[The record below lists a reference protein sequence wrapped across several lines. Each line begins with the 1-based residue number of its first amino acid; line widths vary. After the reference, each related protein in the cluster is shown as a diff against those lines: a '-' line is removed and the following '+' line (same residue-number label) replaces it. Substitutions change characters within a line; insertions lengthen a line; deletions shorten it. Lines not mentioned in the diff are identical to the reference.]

1 MIVRRVRPLWA
12 FVALTILG
20 FPVLPAAASDATAT
34 IRIHVVSP
42 APLPATA
49 TVEFTAWPFSSI
61 VEISDANRPAVRALR
76 AGTYRIIVRLSGYR
90 DASATVDLTPATHNE
105 YAVELRRSDEGGDSM
120 LRRVSSEPVG
130 TDRTF
135 DESLIETL
143 PADDALAAIVETT
156 VAPLIV
162 DRMSNGGLWVGEPA
176 FIGGQASSWRHTSVV
191 LDALDVTDPARIG
204 TPLLRPSQGSIAA
217 LAVSTALLPASAG
230 GPGPLLTLVPKPSSA
245 TWIGTAEGAV
255 ISSALQS
262 DAVRAAPPIARFD
275 NHYDVAARVGGPLAR
290 EAGLFVST
298 RFVATDRI
306 ERAPST
312 SLGAG
317 PSTSLGASPS
327 TSLGASDPL
336 ETGVSSVFG
345 SASIARNGH
354 VRVAGSVDRVGMPY
368 SGRARFRDRDVRE
381 TNTFTTGQV
390 SWDRSA
396 RNGSL
401 WSISSGIAQGNVSP
415 TFAAV
420 DVANRV
426 GAAGTVERLLDGP
439 VPTLFD
445 AMPATRRRITGRAE
459 LTPSLG
465 RWGSA
470 QLLQA
475 GVTVSR
481 NTAATHGQ
489 TSPPVA
495 ELVDG
500 LPARIWEYEY
510 RAPESRWASTE
521 FAAYLAD
528 RVMLGA
534 RATLDAGVRFDTARG
549 SADGADNGISWVSAE
564 PRLAARWVVVRPLAF
579 FGGYARYAHRL
590 PLDHFAYGDPAAATG
605 RVYRWNDLNRDSVL
619 QAGEYGALIAA
630 VGPCCTATAP
640 NRIDPDLRRPT
651 TDEGV
656 VGVETRFGGWSLR
669 IAGVKR
675 SERNLVGSVDV
686 GAGDDAYD
694 LRYVVDLGEPFRD
707 PPELRPL
714 PVYDRRPSS
723 FGLDQYLLT
732 NPPDTF
738 GKYDGFEVTIEGRIG
753 SRFRTH
759 FDGTSYQGWVIAG
772 NRGFRVFESDPG
784 VIGELFENPN
794 ARTYAYGHG
803 FVDRGYVI
811 KWWTQYVA
819 PKNYA
824 VSAVARYQDGQPFSR
839 LAIIPDLNQG
849 PEAINGYRLGR
860 TRFTFT
866 FSLDMH
872 VEKTFSVG
880 RGRVAAILEVFNL
893 LDTDN
898 EVEEDVTTG
907 STFRLPTAVQPP
919 RAARIGVRVAF

>member
-1 MIVRRVRPLWA
+1 
-12 FVALTILG
+12 
-20 FPVLPAAASDATAT
+20 
-34 IRIHVVSP
+34 
-42 APLPATA
+42 
-49 TVEFTAWPFSSI
+49 
-61 VEISDANRPAVRALR
+61 
-76 AGTYRIIVRLSGYR
+76 
-90 DASATVDLTPATHNE
+90 
-105 YAVELRRSDEGGDSM
+105 
-120 LRRVSSEPVG
+120 VSSEPVG

-176 FIGGQASSWRHTSVV
+176 FIGGQASSWRHATVV
-191 LDALDVTDPARIG
+191 LDALEVTDPARLG
-204 TPLLRPSQGSIAA
+204 MPLLRPSQGSIAA
-217 LAVSTALLPASAG
+217 LDVSTSLLPASAG
-230 GPGPLLTLVPKPSSA
+230 GPGPVLTLVSRPSSA
-245 TWIGTAEGAV
+245 RWSGSAEGAV
-255 ISSALQS
+255 IAPALQS
-262 DAVRAAPPIARFD
+262 DSVRIAPAIARFD
-275 NHYDVAARVGGPLAR
+275 SHHDWSGHVGGPLAR
-290 EAGLFVST
+290 QTGLFVST
-298 RFVATDRI
+298 RFVSTDRI
-306 ERAPST
+306 ERT
-312 SLGAG
+312 DL
-317 PSTSLGASPS
+317 
-327 TSLGASDPL
+327 DPL
-336 ETGVSSVFG
+336 ETSVSSVFG

-354 VRVAGSVDRVGMPY
+354 VRVVGSVDRAGMPY
-368 SGRARFRDRDVRE
+368 AGRARFRDRDVRE

-396 RNGSL
+396 GNGSV

-415 TFAAV
+415 NFAAV
-420 DVANRV
+420 DAVNRV
-426 GAAGTVERLLDGP
+426 AAAGTVERLRDGS

-445 AMPATRRRITGRAE
+445 VMPGTHRRITGRAE
-459 LTPSLG
+459 FTPSLG

-475 GVTVSR
+475 GVTVAR
-481 NTAATHGQ
+481 NTASTHGQ

-500 LPARIWEYEY
+500 LAARVWEYEY
-510 RAPESRWASTE
+510 RAAESRWASTE
-521 FAAYLAD
+521 FAGYLTD
-528 RVMLGA
+528 RLMLGA
-534 RATLDAGVRFDTARG
+534 RATLDAGVRFDIARG
-549 SADGADNGISWVSAE
+549 SADGAENGVSWVSAE
-564 PRLAARWVVVRPLAF
+564 PRVAARWVVVRPLAF

-590 PLDHFAYGDPAAATG
+590 PLDYFAYGDPGAAAG

-630 VGPCCTATAP
+630 VGPCCNLTAP

-656 VGVETRFGGWSLR
+656 VGIETRFGGWSLR
-669 IAGVKR
+669 IAAVKR
-675 SERNLVGSVDV
+675 SERDLVGSVDV

-714 PVYDRRPSS
+714 AVYDRRPSS
-723 FGLDQYLLT
+723 FGHDQYLLT

-738 GKYDGFEVTIEGRIG
+738 GKFDGFEVTIEGRIG

-759 FDGTSYQGWVIAG
+759 FDGTSYQGWVMAG

-811 KWWTQYVA
+811 KWWTQYIA
-819 PKNYA
+819 PQNYA

-866 FSLDMH
+866 FSLDVH

-907 STFRLPTAVQPP
+907 STFRVPTAVQPP

>member
-1 MIVRRVRPLWA
+1 VIVRRIRPLWA
-12 FVALTILG
+12 FVVLTILG
-20 FPVLPAAASDATAT
+20 FSPLPAAASDATAT
-34 IRIHVVSP
+34 IRIHIVSP
-42 APLPATA
+42 APLATTA
-49 TVEFTAWPFSSI
+49 TVEFAAWPFSSI
-61 VEISDANRPAVRALR
+61 VEIAAADRPAIARALR
-76 AGTYRIIVRLSGYR
+76 AGTYRITVRVPGYR
-90 DASATVDLTPATHNE
+90 DASATVDLAPATHTE
-105 YAVELRRSDEGGDSM
+105 YEVELRGSDQAGDSI
-120 LRRVSSEPVG
+120 LRRASSEPVG

-135 DESLIETL
+135 DQSLIETL

-176 FIGGQASSWRHTSVV
+176 LIGGQASSWRHTSVV
-191 LDALDVTDPARIG
+191 LDDLDVTDPARIG
-204 TPLLRPSQGSIAA
+204 LPLLRPSQGSIAA
-217 LAVSTALLPASAG
+217 LDVSTSLLPASAG
-230 GPGPLLTLVPKPSSA
+230 GPGPVLTLVSRPSSA
-245 TWIGTAEGAV
+245 TWSGSAEGAV
-255 ISSALQS
+255 IAPALQS
-262 DAVRAAPPIARFD
+262 DSVRIAPPIARFD
-275 NHYDVAARVGGPLAR
+275 SHHDWSGHVGGPLAR
-290 EAGLFVST
+290 QAGVFVST

-306 ERAPST
+306 ERADVPST

-317 PSTSLGASPS
+317 N
-327 TSLGASDPL
+327 PL

-354 VRVAGSVDRVGMPY
+354 VRVAGGVDRVGMPY
-368 SGRARFRDRDVRE
+368 TGRARFRDRDVRE
-381 TNTFTTGQV
+381 TDTFTTGQA

-396 RNGSL
+396 KNGSL
-401 WSISSGIAQGNVSP
+401 WSIASGIAQANVSP
-415 TFAAV
+415 KIAAA
-420 DVANRV
+420 DGENRV
-426 GAAGTVERLLDGP
+426 AAAGVVERLLDGP
-439 VPTLFD
+439 VPTLFEV
-445 AMPATRRRITGRAE
+445 MPATRRRITGRAE

-465 RWGSA
+465 RWGRA

-481 NTAATHGQ
+481 NSAATRGQ

-495 ELVDG
+495 ELVNG

-510 RAPESRWASTE
+510 RALESRWASTE
-521 FAAYLAD
+521 FAAYLTD
-528 RVMLGA
+528 RVMLGS
-534 RATLDAGVRFDTARG
+534 RATLDAGVRLDTARG

-564 PRLAARWVVVRPLAF
+564 PRIAARWVVARPIAF

-590 PLDHFAYGDPAAATG
+590 PLDYFAYGDPGAATG
-605 RVYRWNDLNRDSVL
+605 RVYRWNDVNHDSVL

-630 VGPCCTATAP
+630 VGPCCNATAP

-656 VGVETRFGGWSLR
+656 IGIETRLGGWSLR

-675 SERNLVGSVDV
+675 SERDLVGSVDV
-686 GAGDDAYD
+686 GAGADAYD
-694 LRYVVDLGEPFRD
+694 LRYVPDLGEPFRD
-707 PPELRPL
+707 PPEVRPL
-714 PVYDRRPSS
+714 AVYDRRPSS

-732 NPPDTF
+732 NPPDTS
-738 GKYDGFEVTIEGRIG
+738 GKYDGFEVTIEGRVG

-759 FDGTSYQGWVIAG
+759 FDGTSYQGWVMAA
-772 NRGFRVFESDPG
+772 NRGFRVFENDPG
-784 VIGELFENPN
+784 VIGELYENPN

-880 RGRVAAILEVFNL
+880 RGRVAAIVEVFNL
-893 LDTDN
+893 LDTDK

-907 STFRLPTAVQPP
+907 STFRVPAATQPP
-919 RAARIGVRVAF
+919 RAARIGVKVAF

>member
-1 MIVRRVRPLWA
+1 VIVRRVRPLWA
-12 FVALTILG
+12 FGVLTIFG
-20 FPVLPAAASDATAT
+20 VSALPAAASDATAT
-34 IRIHVVSP
+34 IRIHIVAP

-49 TVEFTAWPFSSI
+49 TVEFATWPFSSI
-61 VEISDANRPAVRALR
+61 VEIAAADRPAVARALR
-76 AGTYRIIVRLSGYR
+76 AGTYRITVRVSGYR
-90 DASATVDLTPATHNE
+90 DASATVDLAPATHSE
-105 YAVELRRSDEGGDSM
+105 YEVELHGSDQAGDSI

-176 FIGGQASSWRHTSVV
+176 LMGGQASSWRQTSVV
-191 LDALDVTDPARIG
+191 LDDLDVTDPARIG
-204 TPLLRPSQGSIAA
+204 TALLRPSRESIAA
-217 LAVSTALLPASAG
+217 LDVTTALLPASAG
-230 GPGPLLTLVPKPSSA
+230 GPGPLLRLLSKPSSA
-245 TWIGTAEGAV
+245 TWRGSAEGAV
-255 ISSALQS
+255 IAPALQS
-262 DAVRAAPPIARFD
+262 ASVRIASPIAKFD
-275 NHYDVAARVGGPLAR
+275 SHHDWSGHVGGPLAR
-290 EAGLFVST
+290 EAGVFVST
-298 RFVATDRI
+298 RFTATDRI
-306 ERAPST
+306 ERAD
-312 SLGAG
+312 
-317 PSTSLGASPS
+317 
-327 TSLGASDPL
+327 SDPL

-354 VRVAGSVDRVGMPY
+354 VRVAGGVDRVGMPY
-368 SGRARFRDRDVRE
+368 TGRARFRDRDVRE
-381 TNTFTTGQV
+381 ANTFTTGQV

-396 RNGSL
+396 KNGSL
-401 WSISSGIAQGNVSP
+401 WSISAGIAQGDVSP
-415 TFAAV
+415 KFAAV

-426 GAAGTVERLLDGP
+426 ASAGTVERLLDGP

-445 AMPATRRRITGRAE
+445 AMPATRRRIAGRAE

-465 RWGSA
+465 RWGRA

-475 GVTVSR
+475 GVSVSR
-481 NTAATHGQ
+481 NTAATRGQ

-495 ELVDG
+495 ELVNG

-510 RAPESRWASTE
+510 RAPESRWASTA
-521 FAAYLAD
+521 FAGYLTD
-528 RVMLGA
+528 RVMLGS
-534 RATLDAGVRFDTARG
+534 RATLDAGVRLDTAHG

-564 PRLAARWVVVRPLAF
+564 PRLAARWVVARPIAF

-590 PLDHFAYGDPAAATG
+590 PLDYFAYGDPSAATG
-605 RVYRWNDLNRDSVL
+605 RVYRWNDVNHDSVL

-630 VGPCCTATAP
+630 VGPCCNATAA
-640 NRIDPDLRRPT
+640 NRIDSDLRRPT

-656 VGVETRFGGWSLR
+656 IGIETRLAGWSLR

-675 SERNLVGSVDV
+675 SERDLVGSVDV
-686 GAGDDAYD
+686 GAGSDAYD
-694 LRYVVDLGEPFRD
+694 LRFVPDLGEPFRD
-707 PPELRPL
+707 PPEVRPL
-714 PVYDRRPSS
+714 AVYDRRPSS

-732 NPPDTF
+732 NPPDTS

-759 FDGTSYQGWVIAG
+759 FDGTSYQGWVMAG
-772 NRGFRVFESDPG
+772 NRGFRVLENDPG

-811 KWWTQYVA
+811 KWWSQYVA

-880 RGRVAAILEVFNL
+880 RGRVAAIVEVFNL
-893 LDTDN
+893 LDTDK
-898 EVEEDVTTG
+898 EVEEDVATG
-907 STFRLPTAVQPP
+907 STFRMPTAVQPP

>member
-1 MIVRRVRPLWA
+1 MRRFGA
-12 FVALTILG
+12 FFVLALLQA
-20 FPVLPAAASDATAT
+20 FRSEASDATAT
-34 IRIHVVSP
+34 IRIHIVSP

-49 TVEFTAWPFSSI
+49 TVEFTAWPLSSI
-61 VEISDANRPAVRALR
+61 VEISDANRPAAVRALR
-76 AGTYRIIVRLSGYR
+76 PGTHRIIVRLPGYR
-90 DASATVDLTPATHNE
+90 DATATIDLAPATHTE
-105 YAVELRRSDEGGDSM
+105 YEVELHRSDQAGDSI

-143 PADDALAAIVETT
+143 PADDALAATVETT

-191 LDALDVTDPARIG
+191 LGALDVTDPARLG
-204 TPLLRPSQGSIAA
+204 MPLLRPSQGSIAA

-245 TWIGTAEGAV
+245 TWSGSVEGAV
-255 ISSALQS
+255 ISPALQS
-262 DAVRAAPPIARFD
+262 EHVGAAPPIARFD
-275 NHYDVAARVGGPLAR
+275 DHYDVAARVGGPLAR
-290 EAGLFVST
+290 EAGVFVST

-306 ERAPST
+306 ERADRN
-312 SLGAG
+312 SLE
-317 PSTSLGASPS
+317 S
-327 TSLGASDPL
+327 
-336 ETGVSSVFG
+336 GVNSVFG

-354 VRVAGSVDRVGMPY
+354 VRVMGSVDRAGMPY
-368 SGRARFRDRDVRE
+368 AGRARFRDRHVRE

-401 WSISSGIAQGNVSP
+401 WSISSGVAQGNISP
-415 TFAAV
+415 KFASL
-420 DVANRV
+420 DVVNRV
-426 GAAGTVERLLDGP
+426 AAAGTVERLLDGP

-445 AMPATRRRITGRAE
+445 VMPGTHRRITGRAA

-465 RWGSA
+465 RWGRA

-475 GVTVSR
+475 GFTVSR
-481 NTAATHGQ
+481 NTATNHGQ
-489 TSPPVA
+489 ASPPVA

-500 LPARIWEYEY
+500 LPARVWEYEY

-521 FAAYLAD
+521 FAGYLTD

-549 SADGADNGISWVSAE
+549 SADGADNGISWASAE
-564 PRLAARWVVVRPLAF
+564 PRLAARWVVARPLAF

-590 PLDHFAYGDPAAATG
+590 PLDYFAYGDPAAATG
-605 RVYRWNDLNRDSVL
+605 RVYRWNDVNRDSVL
-619 QAGEYGALIAA
+619 QSGEYGPLIAA
-630 VGPCCTATAP
+630 VGPCCNTTAP
-640 NRIDPDLRRPT
+640 NRIDPDVRRPT

-656 VGVETRFGGWSLR
+656 VGIETRFGGWSLR

-675 SERNLVGSVDV
+675 SERDLVGSVDV

-738 GKYDGFEVTIEGRIG
+738 GKFDGFEVTIEGRIG
-753 SRFRTH
+753 RRFRTH
-759 FDGTSYQGWVIAG
+759 FDGTSYQGWVMAG
-772 NRGFRVFESDPG
+772 NRGFRVFENDPG

-819 PKNYA
+819 PQNYA

-880 RGRVAAILEVFNL
+880 RGRVAAIVEVFNL

-907 STFRLPTAVQPP
+907 STFRVPTALQPP